1 MLSIQTNVAS
11 LQALQNLRVNT
22 SFQNQTIQQ
31 LTSGYRINSS
41 GDDPAGLAVANGY
54 RNNVAELSQGVSNAN
69 DGLSQLQI
77 IDGGLSN
84 ISQILDRMKTLATQ
98 SASTTFT
105 GDRATLNNEYQ
116 SLVSEINRQ
125 AANVGLNTGGTYNNN
140 LAVYVGGGGSVQSNS
155 IVNVDLSGSTN
166 AADANALGLT
176 GTTLLSGGTDF
187 IADSVNLNSEQGPA
201 LLSGAA
207 NATQTFTVNL
217 AGGTAVTA
225 RITSGTAA
233 GGITV
238 ANAVQQLNDQL
249 ASSGITA
256 SVDQSTGML
265 MFTGNAAFTASAG
278 AATHGTG
285 LVSNNATV
293 QNSAMHIANG
303 AATFGTAGTIAAS
316 DSETFTVTNSV
327 SGKAATVTLN
337 AGTTTA
343 QAAAQLNTNLAA
355 VGVNAVI
362 NSAGTGI
369 DLQSAQTFTVSKPE
383 ADDTAGGAA
392 GVFADSS
399 GGGGGG
405 GAEAVNDLNTPNAK
419 FDVGTGQ
426 ETFDV
431 SYIDA
436 DGGVST
442 QSVSV
447 QATAQ
452 GLDKTTFLNDL
463 NGALSDA
470 GITNVDASADA
481 STGALEFTGS
491 NFLQAIAGTTGSA
504 PTSLA
509 VQSGATLLNGADDQ
523 ATGAFQAFV
532 EGGNGLANYE
542 EVNITQGGITHDLYL
557 EGNVASSASA
567 AATINSE
574 LSSDG
579 VNDVW
584 AVDSGSSLTLEGPGA
599 FSLAETAS
607 CAGGDCGLADFDET
621 GGVVGNYWV
630 GGNFT
635 PFINNDTEYV
645 TVTPHGGSGISVTL
659 NAATAGNWTDLL
671 NTFNTALE
679 GSGITATDSG
689 GTLELAA
696 ASRPSVAWALYGDP
710 SDPNAGSGSWF
721 GTSVGNSS
729 AGQSL
734 NVTAPATADWT
745 GGSGGVGSSGG
756 GGGGGGN
763 GGAAIT
769 VNAPT
774 ASANGTTGNAL
785 TALTAVTSAVSNLG
799 LVQGNVGAGENKLNY
814 AINLAESQITN
825 FSSAESDIRDADV
838 ATEAA
843 NLTKAQVL
851 QQTTMAAMAQANS
864 APQQVLTLLR
874 Q

>member
-1 MLSIQTNVAS
+1 M
-11 LQALQNLRVNT
+11 QALQNLRVNT

-105 GDRATLNNEYQ
+105 GDRATLNDEYQ

-201 LLSGAA
+201 LLGGAA
-207 NATQTFTVNL
+207 NTTQTFTVNL

-369 DLQSAQTFTVSKPE
+369 DLQSAQAFTVSKPE

-405 GAEAVNDLNTPNAK
+405 GGGGNGAEAVNDLNTPGAM

-436 DGGVST
+436 DGGVSSQT
-442 QSVSV
+442 ISV
-447 QATAQ
+447 QGTAQ
-452 GLDKTTFLNDL
+452 GLDKTTFLNDI

-532 EGGNGLANYE
+532 DGGDGMVDTEL
-542 EVNITQGGITHDLYL
+542 VNITEGGSTNGLDLGFTL
-557 EGNVASSASA
+557 DNA
-567 AATINSE
+567 AAASLLNVE
-574 LSSDG
+574 LPEDG
-579 VNDVW
+579 IDNVW
-584 AVDSGSSLTLEGPGA
+584 AVGSGNNLTLEGTGA
-599 FSLAETAS
+599 FSLAEKIYT
-607 CAGGDCGLADFDET
+607 AGGD
-621 GGVVGNYWV
+621 
-630 GGNFT
+630 GGNVQFSGT
-635 PFINNDTEYV
+635 SGNESILAQVAPFINNDTEYI
-645 TVTPHGGSGISVTL
+645 TITPPGGGSDINLTL
-659 NAATAGNWTDLL
+659 NSSNADNWTDLL
-671 NTFNTALE
+671 NTFNTAL
-679 GSGITATDSG
+679 SGAGISATQSG
-689 GTLELAA
+689 GQLKLT
-696 ASRPSVAWALYGDP
+696 ASSPFNLSNVAYAFQDDP
-710 SDPNAGSGSWF
+710 TDPNGGSGSWF
-721 GTSVGNSS
+721 GTTVGNSS
-729 AGQSL
+729 AGQAL
-734 NVTAPATADWT
+734 DVTAPATADWT
-745 GGSGGVGSSGG
+745 GGAGGVGSSGG

-763 GGAAIT
+763 GGAAIS

-785 TALTAVTSAVSNLG
+785 TALTAVTNAVSNLG